1 LSPSE
6 AEQAIARIRAEGRAA
21 DEIVRWY
28 HADTADRMERLL
40 RRALA
45 ARWEAAERAVVAAI
59 DPARLPPLESEEDI
73 FAFAEFDDR
82 LAALREEIASGL
94 KQAQQ
99 GDLIPGGKVFAR
111 LRAKSAERSQNTSTA
126 SGESEEH
133 GS

>member
-1 LSPSE
+1 MSDKVSARQKRAAEWAELSDAKRDRVAAVILTGLSPSE
-6 AEQAIARIRAEGRAA
+6 AERAIARIRAEGRAA

-73 FAFAEFDDR
+73 FAFAEFVLR
-82 LAALREEIASGL
+82 REAAE
-94 KQAQQ
+94 
-99 GDLIPGGKVFAR
+99 
-111 LRAKSAERSQNTSTA
+111 
-126 SGESEEH
+126 
-133 GS
+133 